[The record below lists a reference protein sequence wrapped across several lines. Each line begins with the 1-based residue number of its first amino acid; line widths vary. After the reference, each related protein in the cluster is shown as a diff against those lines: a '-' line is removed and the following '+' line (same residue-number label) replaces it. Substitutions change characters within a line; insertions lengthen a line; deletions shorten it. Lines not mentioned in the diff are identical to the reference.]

1 MRFRL
6 RFTRGP
12 AAEFSVADDLLQQ
25 SPETRLS
32 RLAAA
37 AVEAGDSRVELG
49 PVAVADQNWAA
60 GTVAQIRAWYGDNKR
75 TLRPGVELH
84 EWVAIAQW
92 LELPAQGRL
101 ESLSYEDSQE
111 DGFAR
116 EMRARQ
122 HLKRKS
128 DVVLSVAH
136 IKAMMRAHAGRN
148 PITFGF
154 LRTTDDATY
163 VNRALAD
170 PLLVVGV
177 TNAADA
183 ARYGTPDD
191 AFNWAADEDLRA
203 DAKNRIEHWPVWK

>member
-1 MRFRL
+1 M
-6 RFTRGP
+6 
-12 AAEFSVADDLLQQ
+12 S
-25 SPETRLS
+25 
-32 RLAAA
+32 
-37 AVEAGDSRVELG
+37 
-49 PVAVADQNWAA
+49 
-60 GTVAQIRAWYGDNKR
+60 
-75 TLRPGVELH
+75 

-122 HLKRKS
+122 LLKHKS

-154 LRTTDDATY
+154 LRTTDDASY

-177 TNAADA
+177 MNGADA
-183 ARYGTPDD
+183 ARYGTIDD
-191 AFNWAADEDLRA
+191 AYNWATDADLRA
-203 DAKNRIEHWPVWK
+203 DAKNRIEHWPVWKSQFYGAFATDAPPAHG